1 MGFHLS
7 RCPAP
12 GSSHLGAED
21 SWTSL
26 VAGLQQSEHFAAL
39 FPWTPFESALCRSHE
54 CLCPLYAITP
64 RLSSFLEGV
73 KRTATTKIAFCQRC
87 CLCIAWA
94 FWDRIFALF
103 VSSWQDLTSAV
114 IASRKI
120 ITGPLSH
127 SDYKSHIFLLLY
139 ICIYMWVCRHGFM
152 CTSLGITYSMS
163 MFIYIYIC
171 IKFRFL
177 YKLSKWKSIIF
188 IIISVFSRW
197 EMLKWIQQN
206 LWLMKH
212 HQFQLP
218 NRYKFHGSNVIM
230 KTWKGRKIAEMWE
243 ESSSGNHV
251 QFELFTFSQDRLNS
265 KTKKSYLWAARDRKS
280 VV

>member
-1 MGFHLS
+1 
-7 RCPAP
+7 
-12 GSSHLGAED
+12 
-21 SWTSL
+21 
-26 VAGLQQSEHFAAL
+26 
-39 FPWTPFESALCRSHE
+39 
-54 CLCPLYAITP
+54 
-64 RLSSFLEGV
+64 
-73 KRTATTKIAFCQRC
+73 
-87 CLCIAWA
+87 
-94 FWDRIFALF
+94 
-103 VSSWQDLTSAV
+103 
-114 IASRKI
+114 
-120 ITGPLSH
+120 
-127 SDYKSHIFLLLY
+127 
-139 ICIYMWVCRHGFM
+139 M

-265 KTKKSYLWAARDRKS
+265 KTKKSYLWAASKQEEYNYIQIDYSCYPALHFFSSWELFSLSNHFQFRFRKKCLYLWS
-280 VV
+280 SQ